1 MHAFF
6 QITAPVESNSSYT
19 TIFENEHFIIVDKK
33 AMVLSVPG
41 RQGEDDGRPVLGKI
55 LEKDLGI
62 VIYPV
67 HRLDFEVQGLIM
79 YAKTPAAHKAGNAWF
94 EKKEVTKTYAAQ
106 SKVLDEKIPNTFKV
120 GETYTW
126 EGKLLRGKK
135 RAFLSPHGKDSTTLA
150 KLTKI
155 ENSIFHWEL
164 NPITGRSHQLR
175 FELYRHNHP
184 IIGDALYS
192 SNTQFTMP
200 GIALRAFKIDFS
212 KTANYKNFSLP
223 EVLEI
228 KAL

>member
-1 MHAFF
+1 ML
-6 QITAPVESNSSYT
+6 VENKHFYT
-19 TIFENEHFIIVDKK
+19 TVFENEHFIIVDKK

-41 RQGEDDGRPVLGKI
+41 RQGDDDGRPVLGKI
-55 LEKDLGI
+55 LEQDLAI
-62 VIYPV
+62 TIYPV

-79 YAKTPAAHKAGNAWF
+79 YAKTPTAHKAGNDWF
-94 EKKEVTKTYAAQ
+94 EKKEVFKSYAAL
-106 SKVLDEKIPNTFKV
+106 SRVLDEKIPNNFKV
-120 GETYTW
+120 GEIYTW

-135 RAFLSPHGKDSTTLA
+135 RAFLSPHGKDSTTKAML
-150 KLTKI
+150 LKI
-155 ENSIFHWEL
+155 ENDVFHWEL

-192 SNTQFTMP
+192 SNTVFEQP

-212 KTANYKNFSLP
+212 KAPNYKNFSLP
-223 EVLEI
+223 EIVEV